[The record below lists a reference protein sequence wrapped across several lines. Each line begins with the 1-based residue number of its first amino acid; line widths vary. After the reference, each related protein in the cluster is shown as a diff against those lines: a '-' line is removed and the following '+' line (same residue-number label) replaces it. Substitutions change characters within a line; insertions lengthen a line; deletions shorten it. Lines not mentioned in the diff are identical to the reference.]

1 MEHGPIECER
11 GRPRARPRLARGLLV
26 AALCVVAASGC
37 VESRRIGERLDRR
50 GEEIVIAGQFF
61 HVGAPVVLWLD
72 ADGYDAYRPWPHFRE
87 LEEGEEQRARYGAR
101 RLAPGGGEQ
110 DAEAARRAR
119 NGQWSLAE
127 LAEVVDQFVLH
138 YDACGTSELCYRV
151 LQDERNLS
159 VHFMIDLDGT
169 IHQTLDVDERAFHA
183 TIANDRSVG
192 VEIAQVGAVPLAERS
207 RLDEWYR
214 VEEERTRLTLPERFG
229 DGGQR
234 MQPFEAFA
242 ARRAPIEGAIH
253 GTDYVQFDFTEAQY
267 ESLNRLAHALNAAL
281 PKIRLDYPRDA
292 NGAVLTRALTADEFA
307 AFTGVL
313 GHYHVQTNKQD
324 PGPAMDWER
333 VVR

>member
-1 MEHGPIECER
+1 M
-11 GRPRARPRLARGLLV
+11 LV
-26 AALCVVAASGC
+26 VVAASGC
-37 VESRRIGERLDRR
+37 VESRRVGERLDRR

-61 HVGAPVVLWLD
+61 HVGVPVVLWLD
-72 ADGYDAYRPWPHFRE
+72 ADGYDAYRPWPHFRD

-101 RLAPGGGEQ
+101 RLTPGAGAQGGGEP

-119 NGQWSLAE
+119 NGQWSLE
-127 LAEVVDQFVLH
+127 DLAEVVDQFVLH

-192 VEIAQVGAVPLAERS
+192 VEIAQVGAVPLAERA

-214 VEEERTRLTLPERFG
+214 TEGDRTRLTLPERFG

-234 MQPFEAFA
+234 QHPFNAFA

-253 GTDYVQFDFTEAQY
+253 GTEYIQFDFTEAQY
-267 ESLNRLAHALNAAL
+267 ASLNALAHALNAAL
-281 PKIRLDYPRDA
+281 PKIRLDYPRDTD
-292 NGAVLTRALTADEFA
+292 GSVLKRALTPEEFQ
-307 AFTGVL
+307 AFSGVL

-324 PGPAMDWER
+324 PGPAMDWDR